1 MKALRVVC
9 ILAVLGMLALSV
21 PAAADEGPGVA
32 EAPLGDPIHFLP
44 IVGDIATGIE
54 VMNLSD
60 TQQTFVDIW
69 YYDSLGAV
77 VGNNWNM
84 RINGLSSRT
93 IYPLPAAVTSASSAV
108 VVAFSAKANPT
119 HPTDVLGDPFS
130 PGTGYTLNGDCPIAT
145 TINRFV
151 GGAAPASSYTGV
163 GQPLLPLDE
172 ADGNPYVGQD
182 TYWIYGP
189 IIQKNNNGWNSTIY
203 IQHAYLGELEGE
215 SALPLPDTD
224 VDIYFYEVDGSGPIA
239 QANVYLP
246 AFASKSFDITSF
258 GLLADGEPYSL
269 WIRSNGPIAGVV
281 DQYDADSVANAGILL
296 TYRASPKNRYD
307 GGSSAADFNFGP
319 LIFSQYNGWESGI
332 GVLNTSENLDADVV
346 VTFHAKDGTP
356 LQTLHRRLEERSDF
370 IVYPLSSFGLPVD
383 QIGSVSIENQAYWP
397 PGGWPAWPW
406 PPLVSVVNQFIP
418 GEKGSSYNTFM
429 AGFDWVDGDWDG
441 LDVATMLAAPLM
453 MKYNGGSTLNSGWST
468 GIAIMNTDMDDPDAE
483 RILLEFY
490 DAAGGPVPVD
500 TVSFNLRGGATH
512 IIDLRYYFGGA
523 TYIPSGWV
531 GSCRAQS
538 VPGFGDDAEPIAAVV
553 NEIYDAPAGAAQV
566 AGDLFMTYEGYP
578 LYPTPTPEPTPTPG
592 KPGKCLDLD
601 GIVLKCEGATGVA
614 DAVVAIRS
622 SDGQV
627 VRWTSTYPNGYFE
640 FKDTDP
646 CGFIE
651 GIYFVSTQVTDTD
664 TFASQ
669 DLDVTDTD
677 TFTDTF
683 AWQDLGDDEIELI
696 DTDADGDIDADDL
709 FYKTNM
715 NQLNFVGVNCVAEPC
730 VIATYVPTVYLV
742 YPNPVEGATVL
753 EEGTG
758 DWSNMFI
765 GDTTNASGIATL
777 YIPAGNWEELITA
790 LPFECARSVPVGC
803 AETLVHSVDM
813 ADCSAP

>member
-32 EAPLGDPIHFLP
+32 EAPQGDPIHFLP

-60 TQQTFVDIW
+60 TQQTMVDIW

-77 VGNNWNM
+77 VARNQNM

-108 VVAFSAKANPT
+108 VVSFSAKTNPT
-119 HPTDVLGDPFS
+119 HPTDVLGGPLS

-172 ADGNPYVGQD
+172 ADGDPYVGQD

-215 SALPLPDTD
+215 TVAPLPDAD

-281 DQYDADSVANAGILL
+281 DQYDADSAANAGILL

-307 GGSSAADFNFGP
+307 AASSAANFNFGP
-319 LIFSQYNGWESGI
+319 LVFSQYNGWESGI
-332 GVLNTSENLDADVV
+332 GVLNTDENEDADVV

-383 QIGSVSIENQAYWP
+383 QIGSVSIENQAYTP
-397 PGGWPAWPW
+397 PGGDPSTAFA
-406 PPLVSVVNQFIP
+406 PLVSVVNQFIP
-418 GEKGSSYNTFM
+418 GEKGSAYNTFM
-429 AGFDWVDGDWDG
+429 AQFDVLDGDWAA
-441 LDVATMLAAPLM
+441 LDVATMLVAPLM

-538 VPGFGDDAEPIAAVV
+538 VPDNGDAEPIAAVV

-601 GIVLKCEGATGVA
+601 GIKLLCAGAAPVEDG
-614 DAVVAIRS
+614 VVAIRS
-622 SDGQV
+622 SNGQV
-627 VRWTSTYPNGYFE
+627 VRWTTTYPNGYFE
-640 FKDTDP
+640 FKDTDT
-646 CGFIE
+646 CEFIE
-651 GIYFVSTQVTDTD
+651 GIYFVSNQV
-664 TFASQ
+664 
-669 DLDVTDTD
+669 VTDTD
-677 TFTDTF
+677 TFT
-683 AWQDLGDDEIELI
+683 WQDLTWFNAFTGTWITPIELV

-715 NQLNFVGVNCVAEPC
+715 NQLNFVGVNCVTDEC
-730 VIATYVPTVYLV
+730 RIATYTATVYLDGDGDTV
-742 YPNPVEGATVL
+742 VDPGEEAEGATVV
-753 EEGTG
+753 ETGTG
-758 DWSNMFI
+758 DWSNI
-765 GDTTNASGIATL
+765 TIEGTTNALGIATL
-777 YIPAGNWEELITA
+777 NIPAGTWDEVITSA
-790 LPFECARSVPVGC
+790 PFDCTQSWAVPCAGTP
-803 AETLVHSVDM
+803 AYTVDM